1 MAAYLRPSSLDEALS
16 ALGDGAWTIIA
27 GGTDYYP
34 ARVGLPLDD
43 DILDISALS
52 GLRSIR
58 NDGGQWRIP
67 ALATWTD
74 IQTADL
80 PAWFDGLKAAARE
93 VGGAQIQNAGTLCG
107 NLCNASPA
115 ADGMPVLLSL
125 DAEVELSSRAGI
137 EVLPLAAF
145 VQGNRR
151 TALRED
157 QLVSAVLIPAP
168 GASKEGGRAGGC
180 FLKLGARR
188 YMVISISMV
197 AAALEVDAVGLVT
210 RAAVAVGACSEVAQ
224 RLPGLEAELI
234 GKPVGAAL
242 GDAVLAEHF
251 ASLTPIADPRG
262 TADYRL
268 ESAATLCRRALTQLG
283 EAL

>member
-43 DILDISALS
+43 DILDISALTD
-52 GLRSIR
+52 LRSIR
-58 NDGGQWRIP
+58 IDGGQWRIP
-67 ALATWTD
+67 ALATWSD
-74 IQTADL
+74 ILAADL

-168 GASKEGGRAGGC
+168 ETSRAGGC
-180 FLKLGARR
+180 FLKLGARH
-188 YMVISISMV
+188 YLVISIAMV
-197 AAALEVDAVGLVT
+197 AAALEVDEAGLVT

-224 RLPGLEAELI
+224 RLPALEAALV
-234 GKPVGAAL
+234 GKLADAAL

-251 ASLTPIADPRG
+251 ASLAPIADPRG

-268 ESAATLCRRALTQLG
+268 ESASILCRRALAQLG